1 MSSSM
6 DDRSL
11 MQSLCGSGTVMT
23 YISLLVFSDPYNSV
37 DSIEE
42 PASSSVVY
50 YRSIWNQKSED
61 KFIEDMSNS

>member
-1 MSSSM
+1 M
-6 DDRSL
+6 DDRIL
-11 MQSLCGSGTVMT
+11 MQSLDESGTVMT

-42 PASSSVVY
+42 SASSSVVY
-50 YRSIWNQKSED
+50 YRSIWNQKSAD

>member
-1 MSSSM
+1 M
-6 DDRSL
+6 DDRIL
-11 MQSLCGSGTVMT
+11 MQSLGGSGTVMT

-42 PASSSVVY
+42 SASSSVVY
-50 YRSIWNQKSED
+50 YRSIWNQNSED